1 MHARAPRYLYFLL
14 IVCSLVT
21 SPIWA
26 VPVQLM
32 APTPAAGDG
41 FGTAVALDNT
51 GTKLLVGAASS
62 PIVQTNPAVAY
73 LYMLMSGQWQL
84 TSTFSCNEGSYSVG
98 VALSADGNTAIVS
111 GLNGACL
118 YQAVGG

>member
-51 GTKLLVGAASS
+51 GTKLLVGAAPS
-62 PIVQTNPAVAY
+62 PIVRGSRVRHHF
-73 LYMLMSGQWQL
+73 LKSFML
-84 TSTFSCNEGSYSVG
+84 
-98 VALSADGNTAIVS
+98 
-111 GLNGACL
+111 
-118 YQAVGG
+118 